1 MTYWEMD
8 EFQVE
13 DVLTEFLKKSLAQS
27 EYDPILESYIFHLH
41 DLQLEYLKSQ
51 FYHKNPNDDDESED
65 KDLERDLHAK
75 FLDKYFQKAKG
86 YYGHIEDDSYIFYN
100 FGYHLFKSE
109 QFHLFPVIY
118 LDLAFV
124 EAMLK
129 ATSSV
134 DLLNDYRRY
143 GDQIIGQVCKKSRL
157 RMNVMNTYREK

>member
-1 MTYWEMD
+1 MYRKKNIYG
-8 EFQVE
+8 FF
-13 DVLTEFLKKSLAQS
+13 FL
-27 EYDPILESYIFHLH
+27 
-41 DLQLEYLKSQ
+41 
-51 FYHKNPNDDDESED
+51 
-65 KDLERDLHAK
+65 
-75 FLDKYFQKAKG
+75 G

-143 GDQIIGQVCKKSRL
+143 GDQIIGQVKAIIFSLLGFFFVKSIHINIFSEWGILGGFGGL
-157 RMNVMNTYREK
+157 RVLRSHGWSLGVHHVPRGHYSIGLEWACRVGSLQSR